1 MLNWRAE
8 DLWLASRELVNEL
21 SIELIG
27 STGSTNADA
36 LTRLRG
42 GDTRPCLIVAESQSA
57 GRGRLG
63 RTWWSAP
70 GASLTFSLALALAPR
85 DWGGLSLA
93 VGLALA
99 EALDPV
105 VDGVTPLDEGLTPSV
120 EAEDLV
126 TTTAASSGAM
136 SQHCRIALK
145 WPNDLWLRDGERKL
159 AGILI
164 ETAAVPAGL
173 EVSPPWPDDG
183 TIDGVDSSDAQSRR
197 RHVVIG
203 VGVNI
208 AAEVPGGSPD
218 VSPGPSSGGV
228 SDTAPGAASDV
239 PVFGSGYAGL
249 QELDAGLD
257 APAALAL
264 VLPAL
269 LRTLRRFE
277 REGLAPLQA
286 RFAQRDLLRG
296 RVVSAGDLRG
306 RVVGVDA
313 EGGLLLDTG
322 SAGVQRVVS
331 GEVSVRPC

>member
-8 DLWLASRELVNEL
+8 DLWLASRELVSDL
-21 SIELIG
+21 SIELLA

-63 RTWWSAP
+63 RSWWSAP

-105 VDGVTPLDEGLTPSV
+105 VDGLNPLVDGLAPLA
-120 EAEDLV
+120 EADDV
-126 TTTAASSGAM
+126 ATSYAASCGAM
-136 SQHCRIALK
+136 SPNGRIGVK

-164 ETAAVPAGL
+164 ETAALPAGL
-173 EVSPPWPDDG
+173 EVSSPWPDN
-183 TIDGVDSSDAQSRR
+183 APHPAAAAPLR
-197 RHVVIG
+197 RHVVMG
-203 VGVNI
+203 VGINI
-208 AAEVPGGSPD
+208 AAQAPGVLPTASQAVSLD
-218 VSPGPSSGGV
+218 VGV
-228 SDTAPGAASDV
+228 SAPVVVGDV
-239 PVFGSGYAGL
+239 PMFGSGYAGL
-249 QELDAGLD
+249 QELDGGLD

-269 LRTLRRFE
+269 LRSVRQFE
-277 REGLAPLQA
+277 RDGLAPLLA
-286 RFAQRDLLRG
+286 RFARRDLLRG
-296 RVVSAGDLRG
+296 REVSAGERRG
-306 RVVGVDA
+306 RVLGVDVD
-313 EGGLLLDTG
+313 GGLLLDTG
-322 SAGVQRVVS
+322 SAGVQRVAS